1 MLVQRVERTV
11 VRMGDAN
18 YVACA
23 RLCLLARRLGNCT
36 LYYLRHLFFAG
47 LKIGSMSATDKDIRK
62 QYEAVYRA
70 MPSAA
75 AAQRQTQIIY
85 QQFKSFFA
93 ALKSFK
99 KHPEKFSGRPRL
111 PNYAETYRT
120 LVIGRNGYRIE
131 NGYLII
137 TGGDKVGLQPI
148 KVQCCKDQEFNA
160 KAKDAVCG
168 DLRICCKGHSFVIEV
183 TYRKEVV
190 SANLPEDRALAVD
203 LGLDNIVTCVA
214 TVAGIFPLIVKG
226 GALKSINQQYNKAR
240 AQIQSK
246 LDTAQNEA
254 AKYTEPSKALKV
266 EAAKLTAQGNVNVAD
281 AVMITALV
289 PSIAAEVGA
298 LTAKSI
304 TLMAEAELLTINGK
318 THEASTKRLAALG
331 QSCEAAAK
339 RCVAQNMALE
349 ADTKRRIAQEMIL
362 EADAKLHAAQELDV
376 KAAPWLRK
384 GEKLS
389 RHLADITFKRN
400 NRIRDLM
407 HKVAHIVITYCLK
420 HDLGTIILGYNPR
433 WKQNIN
439 LGRRVNQSF
448 VFIPYATLIHNI
460 QYRAEEYGIKVIVRE
475 ESYTSKAS
483 ALDFDPMPDSY
494 QEDAKC
500 TFSGKRIKRGLY
512 RTSWGKL
519 INADINGALN
529 IGRKEL
535 GDNWLR
541 QSLANGG
548 FVDKPVVIRNL
559 HQKIR

>member
-23 RLCLLARRLGNCT
+23 RLCLLARILGNCT

-47 LKIGSMSATDKDIRK
+47 LKIGSMSATDKDVRK

-148 KVQCCKDQEFNA
+148 KVQCCKDQECNA

-168 DLRICCKGHSFVIEV
+168 DLRICCKGRSFVIEV

-226 GALKSINQQYNKAR
+226 GALKSINQQYNKSS

-246 LDTAQNEA
+246 LDTARNEA

-281 AVMITALV
+281 AVMLTARV
-289 PSIAAEVGA
+289 QAIAAEVGS

-331 QSCEAAAK
+331 LSCEAAAK
-339 RCVAQNMALE
+339 RYVAQNMALE

-362 EADAKLHAAQELDV
+362 EADAKLHAAHELDV
-376 KAAPWLRK
+376 KAAPWLRQ

-400 NRIRDLM
+400 NRMRDLM

-420 HDLGTIILGYNPR
+420 HVH
-433 WKQNIN
+433 